1 MRNLKRLKWS
11 LNSLCKFLDENYDI
25 NSGGCCLLTYLIAV
39 NLEKLGVK
47 YDLII
52 YNDRA
57 KNLKGITREIIK
69 MEEEESIESSVIK
82 GGTCTHYTLKIHRA
96 GIINKEDYNPDHYF
110 EYRINKINSN
120 NIKWIYEKG
129 FWNSYYDT
137 ANSAS
142 IQNII
147 KSFFEQFYEESKER
161 T

>member
-11 LNSLCKFLDENYDI
+11 LNNLCKFLNETYDI

-57 KNLKGITREIIK
+57 KNLKGITREIVK

-96 GIINKEDYNPDHYF
+96 GIINKEDYSPDHYF

-137 ANSAS
+137 VNSVS
-142 IQNII
+142 IQNIV
-147 KSFFEQFYEESKER
+147 KSFFEQFYEKNEER

>member
-11 LNSLCKFLDENYDI
+11 LNNLCKFLDETYDI

-57 KNLKGITREIIK
+57 KNLKGITREIVK

-96 GIINKEDYNPDHYF
+96 GIINKEDYSPDHYF

-137 ANSAS
+137 VNSVS
-142 IQNII
+142 IQNIV
-147 KSFFEQFYEESKER
+147 KSFFEQFYEKNEER